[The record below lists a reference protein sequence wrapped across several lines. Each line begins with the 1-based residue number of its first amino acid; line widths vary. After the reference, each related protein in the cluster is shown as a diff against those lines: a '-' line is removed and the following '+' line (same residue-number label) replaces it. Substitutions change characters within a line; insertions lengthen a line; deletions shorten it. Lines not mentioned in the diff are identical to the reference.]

1 MRPRFSN
8 LSAYARRTPC
18 TVSRIPN
25 SVTNRP
31 ASSRSSIGFRSRY
44 SSKNCNPKRSLRA
57 SKRPEL
63 FLSRWCRVQS
73 QLFCRFSSQAGT
85 AHAVGPAGRLLLTWF
100 DKNSFQHTN
109 SMSTNSVKPA
119 YVSLRQY
126 LIRRPDI
133 GAFKAL
139 LNLALEPAN
148 PFDTKA
154 SRSSRRWFV
163 LFSLL
168 SFLGIGCFV
177 YFNLW

>member
-8 LSAYARRTPC
+8 LTAYARRNPC

-44 SSKNCNPKRSLRA
+44 SSKNCNPKRWLRA

-63 FLSRWCRVQS
+63 FLSRWRRVQS
-73 QLFCRFSSQAGT
+73 QLFCRFSSPAGT
-85 AHAVGPAGRLLLTWF
+85 AHAFGPAGRLLLTWF
-100 DKNSFQHTN
+100 DENSFQRTN
-109 SMSTNSVKPA
+109 SMSTNSAKPA

-126 LIRRPDI
+126 LISRPDI
-133 GAFKAL
+133 GAFRAL
-139 LNLALEPAN
+139 LNLAFEPAK
-148 PFDTKA
+148 PFDPKA
-154 SRSSRRWFV
+154 ARAPRRWLV

-168 SFLGIGCFV
+168 SMLGLGCFM
-177 YFNLW
+177 YFNL